1 MKKTFLSLLFLSFLF
16 SCSNNQKTNEPNNNI
31 QTPNDESKQAKVIS
45 EDLIKINI
53 LGTWISNDDKRS
65 KMIFTKEFLVDIYD
79 NEIID
84 TLSYLIENKGKESL
98 LKTIDLKANIEFNYS
113 IDYLTSKNLSLIYLE
128 RGNTLNYTKQN

>member
-1 MKKTFLSLLFLSFLF
+1 MKISILITSVILLF
-16 SCSNNQKTNEPNNNI
+16 SCSNNQKTNEPNNI

-45 EDLIKINI
+45 ENLIKINI
-53 LGTWISNDDKRS
+53 LGTWISNDDKKS

-84 TLSYLIENKGKESL
+84 TLSYVIENKESL

-128 RGNTLNYTKQN
+128 RGNTLNFTKQN

>member
-1 MKKTFLSLLFLSFLF
+1 MKISILITSVILLFSF
-16 SCSNNQKTNEPNNNI
+16 SNNQKTNEPNNNI

-45 EDLIKINI
+45 EDLIKINL

>member
-1 MKKTFLSLLFLSFLF
+1 MKISILITSVILLF

-53 LGTWISNDDKRS
+53 LGTWISNDDKKS
-65 KMIFTKEFLVDIYD
+65 KLIFTKEFLVDIYD

-84 TLSYLIENKGKESL
+84 TLIYVIENKESL

>member
-1 MKKTFLSLLFLSFLF
+1 MKISILITSVILLF

-53 LGTWISNDDKRS
+53 LGTWISNDDKKS
-65 KMIFTKEFLVDIYD
+65 KLIFTKEFLVDIYD

-84 TLSYLIENKGKESL
+84 TLSYVIENKESL

>member
-1 MKKTFLSLLFLSFLF
+1 MKISILIISVILLF
-16 SCSNNQKTNEPNNNI
+16 SCSNNQKTNEPNNI

-53 LGTWISNDDKRS
+53 LGTWISNDDKKS
-65 KMIFTKEFLVDIYD
+65 KMIFTKEFIVDIYD

-113 IDYLTSKNLSLIYLE
+113 IDYLTSKEFSLVYLE
-128 RGNTLNYTKQN
+128 RGNTLNYSKNNQ

>member
-1 MKKTFLSLLFLSFLF
+1 MKISILITLVILLF

>member
-1 MKKTFLSLLFLSFLF
+1 MMKISILIISVILLF
-16 SCSNNQKTNEPNNNI
+16 SCSNNQKTNEPNNI

-53 LGTWISNDDKRS
+53 LGTWISNDDKKS

>member
-1 MKKTFLSLLFLSFLF
+1 MKISILITSVILLF
-16 SCSNNQKTNEPNNNI
+16 SCSNNQKTTEPNNI

-53 LGTWISNDDKRS
+53 LGTWISNDDKKS

-84 TLSYLIENKGKESL
+84 TLSYVIENKESL

>member
-1 MKKTFLSLLFLSFLF
+1 MKISILITLVILLF

-128 RGNTLNYTKQN
+128 RGNALNYTKQN

>member
-1 MKKTFLSLLFLSFLF
+1 MKISILIISVILLF
-16 SCSNNQKTNEPNNNI
+16 SCSNNQKTNEPNNI

-53 LGTWISNDDKRS
+53 LGTWISNDDKKS
-65 KMIFTKEFLVDIYD
+65 KMIFTKEFIVYIYD

-113 IDYLTSKNLSLIYLE
+113 IDYLTSKNL
-128 RGNTLNYTKQN
+128 